1 MIGRVKQW
9 LGIEGVKLELLI
21 PEELEGAQGSFAGRL
36 RFQSMNT
43 QQVTFI
49 KIALIERYSRGRG
62 QEKLV
67 DEYELGKLEIAK
79 EIEIPAGRI
88 VEIPFSLNF
97 SLVHSVFDEMERT
110 FLLGGIAKAAKLL
123 NAVKS
128 EFRIEAEAK
137 VRGTALNPFDKKLVS
152 VK

>member
-1 MIGRVKQW
+1 
-9 LGIEGVKLELLI
+9 
-21 PEELEGAQGSFAGRL
+21 
-36 RFQSMNT
+36 
-43 QQVTFI
+43 
-49 KIALIERYSRGRG
+49 
-62 QEKLV
+62 
-67 DEYELGKLEIAK
+67 
-79 EIEIPAGRI
+79 
-88 VEIPFSLNF
+88 
-97 SLVHSVFDEMERT
+97 MERT

>member
-9 LGIEGVKLELLI
+9 LGIEGVKLELVL
-21 PEELEGAQGSFAGRL
+21 PEEVDGQVGILTGRL

-43 QQVTFI
+43 QLVTFI
-49 KIALIERYSRGRG
+49 KIAVIERYSRGRG

-79 EIEIPAGRI
+79 EIEIPAGKV
-88 VEIPFSLNF
+88 VEVPFSLNF
-97 SLVHSVFDEMERT
+97 ALLHSPFDEMERK

-123 NAVKS
+123 HAVKS
-128 EFRIEAEAK
+128 DYRIEAEARVK
-137 VRGTALNPFDKKLVS
+137 GTALHPFDKKGVLM
-152 VK
+152 K

>member
-9 LGIEGVKLELLI
+9 LGIEGVKLELLLPDEVDGQNGI
-21 PEELEGAQGSFAGRL
+21 LTGRL

-43 QQVTFI
+43 QLVTFI
-49 KIALIERYSRGRG
+49 KIAMIERYSRGRG

-79 EIEIPAGRI
+79 EIEIPAGKV
-88 VEIPFSLNF
+88 VEVPFSFQF
-97 SLVHSVFDEMERT
+97 SMLQSAFDDLERR
-110 FLLGGIAKAAKLL
+110 FILGGIAKAAKLI

-128 EFRIEAEAK
+128 DYRIEAEARVK
-137 VRGTALNPFDKKLVS
+137 GTALHPFDKKSISL
-152 VK
+152 K

>member
-9 LGIEGVKLELLI
+9 LGIEGVKLELLL
-21 PEELEGAQGSFAGRL
+21 PEEVDAQEGILMGRL

-43 QQVTFI
+43 QLVTFI
-49 KIALIERYSRGRG
+49 KIAIIERYSRGRG
-62 QEKLV
+62 QDKLV

-79 EIEIPAGRI
+79 EIEIPAGRV
-88 VEIPFSLNF
+88 VEVPFSLHF
-97 SLVHSVFDEMERT
+97 SMLQSAFDEMETR

-128 EFRIEAEAK
+128 DYRIEAEARVK
-137 VRGTALNPFDKKLVS
+137 GTALNPFDKKGLS
-152 VK
+152 LK